1 MKISYLLL
9 LMLICKIKFTRLQRH
24 WKDFPIQQDKTS
36 SNGKPPPPP
45 AKKSGADQS
54 VCSKCHDMFRL
65 SDKELAQTKNIKT
78 FCIRLLQVKRCMK
91 KIKKT
96 HSFCNGI
103 GLMTLSTGVHLKRQ
117 YHRCSGISGISA
129 SSKST
134 IFKENRKNTKPQCR
148 YIQANQ
154 NLSEPRHCGMFGDP
168 HLRTFF
174 DVRQT
179 CVVAGAWSLLD
190 NDILAVQV
198 TNEVVQET
206 VSESATAT
214 TKVSVIFKEVDSACI
229 TQRIYEATSK
239 HLPSIFKDSTTF
251 SGPESCRTKIFK
263 HDTDL
268 TRIESCHANTTLI
281 IRKIGNYLSVS
292 IKTPYEF
299 ANKSRGL
306 CYSGCPLQEVVDTSA
321 YFKNNLN
328 HVSVKNEEAK
338 KICTEANLTDF
349 YFDSCVFDVLTT
361 GDKRFVSAA
370 NGSMMD
376 AISLDPKLR
385 LRRENSVVLN
395 VERQISGARTLKPSH
410 IFLVVLSILIILQ
423 R

>member
-1 MKISYLLL
+1 
-9 LMLICKIKFTRLQRH
+9 MLICKIKFTRLQRH

-134 IFKENRKNTKPQCR
+134 IFKENRKNKKPQCR

-214 TKVSVIFKEVDSACI
+214 TKVKVLFIV
-229 TQRIYEATSK
+229 EATAKRNLGEIVFLVSN
-239 HLPSIFKDSTTF
+239 
-251 SGPESCRTKIFK
+251 
-263 HDTDL
+263 
-268 TRIESCHANTTLI
+268 A
-281 IRKIGNYLSVS
+281 IR
-292 IKTPYEF
+292 
-299 ANKSRGL
+299 
-306 CYSGCPLQEVVDTSA
+306 
-321 YFKNNLN
+321 NL
-328 HVSVKNEEAK
+328 
-338 KICTEANLTDF
+338 
-349 YFDSCVFDVLTT
+349 
-361 GDKRFVSAA
+361 
-370 NGSMMD
+370 
-376 AISLDPKLR
+376 
-385 LRRENSVVLN
+385 
-395 VERQISGARTLKPSH
+395 SH
-410 IFLVVLSILIILQ
+410 IHLGLEMQLKSTGLSIAFNQYDKVSQTRFCCLFSISIVLPHSF
-423 R
+423 